1 MIREVDLVSYLPP
14 FMADFKE
21 VAVTLE
27 AENPEFKI
35 IWDAANQVLY
45 NEFIATADEYGISR
59 FEAILKI
66 LPSKEDTLESRRAR
80 VQARWF
86 NAIPYTMKALT
97 SKLIALCGDNNF
109 TITKQFDFYRLEL
122 ETHLELY
129 GQVDELEYI
138 INTMLP
144 CNIVVVSDNKIIC
157 DVKGLAAFAGGIC
170 ITEHFFITN
179 DSRETVVA
187 NGAAVHGAGVVNTA
201 SVIITN
207 DFNEQFNITG
217 TSSIGS
223 GAVVSEIVG
232 IKD

>member
-45 NEFIATADEYGISR
+45 NEFIATADKYGISR

-86 NAIPYTMKALT
+86 NAIPYTMKALI
-97 SKLIALCGDNNF
+97 SKLIALYGDNNF

>member
-1 MIREVDLVSYLPP
+1 MP
-14 FMADFKE
+14 
-21 VAVTLE
+21 
-27 AENPEFKI
+27 
-35 IWDAANQVLY
+35 
-45 NEFIATADEYGISR
+45 
-59 FEAILKI
+59 
-66 LPSKEDTLESRRAR
+66 
-80 VQARWF
+80 
-86 NAIPYTMKALT
+86 
-97 SKLIALCGDNNF
+97 
-109 TITKQFDFYRLEL
+109 
-122 ETHLELY
+122 
-129 GQVDELEYI
+129 
-138 INTMLP
+138 
-144 CNIVVVSDNKIIC
+144 
-157 DVKGLAAFAGGIC
+157 AFAGGIC

>member
-86 NAIPYTMKALT
+86 NAIPYTMKALI

-122 ETHLELY
+122 EIHLELY